1 MRSELL
7 SVLEY
12 MEKEKGI
19 SRQNMIDSIA
29 TAVSSAA
36 KKSLHSGQDV
46 RVEIDPRTG
55 AMKAWAQLKVVDSV
69 SDPKYEIHITKAK
82 QTYPNI
88 AVGEIFEQEI
98 DPSVFGR
105 IAAQTARQMIM
116 QQIRRFEK
124 EHIYEQFQDRVG
136 TIITGIVRYQERG
149 DLIIDFGKAEGTL
162 YRRDSIWSDDY
173 VPGERICC
181 LLQEI
186 KATPRGPELV
196 LTRSHV
202 DFVRRLLECEVV
214 ELAEG
219 TVFIKSIVRDPGYR
233 TKICVDTKDSKIDP
247 VGACVGT
254 RGSRIKNVLK
264 ELGQEKIDVIRY
276 SSDLQTLLKEA
287 VRPAVPQNIVV
298 DEARKVLRFDLEEK
312 DFAVFVGKKGQ
323 NLRLTSRLLGWE
335 LEVKRLE
342 RVELGFEDKKVH
354 AMQVLSQLQSVTAMI
369 AARLVEMGIT
379 SIEAFEGVTEEDLVD
394 AGLLAE
400 EAKAILEE
408 AQKVLKK

>member
-1 MRSELL
+1 M
-7 SVLEY
+7 EY

-69 SDPKYEIHITKAK
+69 SDPKYEIHVTKAK
-82 QTYPNI
+82 QAYPNI
-88 AVGEIFEQEI
+88 ALGEIFEQEI
-98 DPSVFGR
+98 DPSIFGR

-173 VPGERICC
+173 TPGERICC

-219 TVFIKSIVRDPGYR
+219 TVFIRSIVRDPGYR

-298 DEARKVLRFDLEEK
+298 DEPRKVLRFDLEEK

-354 AMQVLSQLQSVTAMI
+354 AMQVLSQLQSVTAII

-379 SIEAFEGVTEEDLVD
+379 SIEAFEGVTEDDLVD
-394 AGLLAE
+394 AGVSAE

-408 AQKVLKK
+408 AQKFLKK

>member
-1 MRSELL
+1 M
-7 SVLEY
+7 EY

-69 SDPKYEIHITKAK
+69 SDPKYEIHVTKAK

-88 AVGEIFEQEI
+88 ALGEIFEQEI
-98 DPSVFGR
+98 DPSIFGR

-173 VPGERICC
+173 TPGERICC

-219 TVFIKSIVRDPGYR
+219 TVFIRSIVRDPGYR

-298 DEARKVLRFDLEEK
+298 DEPRKVLRFDLEEK

-354 AMQVLSQLQSVTAMI
+354 AMQVLSQLQSVTAII

-379 SIEAFEGVTEEDLVD
+379 SIEAFEGVTEDDLVD
-394 AGLLAE
+394 AGISAE

-408 AQKVLKK
+408 AQKFLKK

>member
-1 MRSELL
+1 M
-7 SVLEY
+7 EY

-162 YRRDSIWSDDY
+162 FRRDSIWSDDY
-173 VPGERICC
+173 APGERICC

-233 TKICVDTKDSKIDP
+233 TKICVDTKDTKIDP

-298 DEARKVLRFDLEEK
+298 DEAHKVLRFDLEEK

-354 AMQVLSQLQSVTAMI
+354 AMQVLSQLQSVTAVI

-379 SIEAFEGVTEEDLVD
+379 SIEAFEGVTEDDLVD

>member
-55 AMKAWAQLKVVDSV
+55 AMKAWAQLRVVDSV
-69 SDPKYEIHITKAK
+69 SDPKYEIHVTKAK

-88 AVGEIFEQEI
+88 AIGEIFEQEI

-173 VPGERICC
+173 TPGERICC

-354 AMQVLSQLQSVTAMI
+354 AMQVLSQLQSVTAVI

-394 AGLLAE
+394 AGVSKD
-400 EAKAILEE
+400 EAKAILDE
-408 AQKVLKK
+408 AQKFLKK

>member
-1 MRSELL
+1 M
-7 SVLEY
+7 EY

-69 SDPKYEIHITKAK
+69 SDPKYEIHVTKAK

-88 AVGEIFEQEI
+88 ALGEIFEQEI
-98 DPSVFGR
+98 DPSIFGR

-173 VPGERICC
+173 TPGERICC

-219 TVFIKSIVRDPGYR
+219 TVFIRSIVRDPGYR

-298 DEARKVLRFDLEEK
+298 DEPRKVLRFDLEEK

-354 AMQVLSQLQSVTAMI
+354 AMQVLSQLQSVTAII

-379 SIEAFEGVTEEDLVD
+379 SIEAFEGVTEDDLVD
-394 AGLLAE
+394 AGVSAE

-408 AQKVLKK
+408 AQKFLKK